1 MKRQRVAD
9 ADPGFREYL
18 NVCIR
23 KGEFIMLLR
32 LNGWMVALAAG
43 VGCLLVTS
51 AVFGQGKADPK
62 AAKLSKLLE
71 KHPDADANKD
81 GKLTV
86 EEAEAYLQAKR
97 GPGKGGL
104 GLGMRGPGPGPWGKG
119 DPAQML
125 KMHPEWDTNGD
136 GALSDEEIE
145 AGRSAMWGMS
155 REEVAAKILEK
166 HPEAD
171 TDGDGK
177 LSPEEFAAFHR
188 GRPGGPPVA
197 PWAGLDRL
205 IEQFAEADLD
215 GNGELSKDELIKFRQ
230 KFGPPWG
237 AGMGL
242 RLGQFGDRPIPEQA
256 RAKML
261 ENHPEAD
268 TDKDGKLSDAE
279 MKTFWEQNRGKL
291 GLGKGERAGK
301 GLGEGKGRQGKGA
314 RGGQGGGAIGQQ

>member
-1 MKRQRVAD
+1 MM
-9 ADPGFREYL
+9 
-18 NVCIR
+18 I
-23 KGEFIMLLR
+23 R
-32 LNGWMVALAAG
+32 LNGWMVASVAG
-43 VGCLLVTS
+43 IGWILVTS
-51 AVFGQGKADPK
+51 AVFGQDKADPK

-86 EEAEAYLQAKR
+86 EEAQAYRQANR

-119 DPAQML
+119 DRAQMF
-125 KMHPEWDTNGD
+125 KMHPEWDINGD
-136 GALSDEEIE
+136 GTLSDEEIE

-155 REEVAAKILEK
+155 REEVAAKIIEK

-177 LSPEEFAAFHR
+177 LSPEEFAAFHG

-215 GNGELSKDELIKFRQ
+215 GNGQLSKDELIKFRQ
-230 KFGPPWG
+230 KFGRAPWAG
-237 AGMGL
+237 AG
-242 RLGQFGDRPIPEQA
+242 LGPRFGRPGDRPIPEQA

-279 MKTFWEQNRGKL
+279 MKAFWEQNRGKL
-291 GLGKGERAGK
+291 GLGKGDKASK

-314 RGGQGGGAIGQQ
+314 RGGQGATGQQ